1 MVLYILGPAKS
12 VFARTSTRV
21 NPIEVEDCAAISME
35 MRDGSLGTIAVTL
48 GSIAEIS
55 RHRFTFRNLSAESNP
70 EPYSNSREPWTF
82 SFETAENAQQIKA
95 VLEKFQPLPERY
107 AGQFHR
113 FYEAIRDG
121 TELPVTL
128 GDARAAL
135 ELVAASYYSSETN
148 GPVTLPIGPGHAKYE
163 TF

>member
-1 MVLYILGPAKS
+1 
-12 VFARTSTRV
+12 
-21 NPIEVEDCAAISME
+21 
-35 MRDGSLGTIAVTL
+35 
-48 GSIAEIS
+48 
-55 RHRFTFRNLSAESNP
+55 
-70 EPYSNSREPWTF
+70 
-82 SFETAENAQQIKA
+82 

-135 ELVAASYYSSETN
+135 ELVAASYYYSSETN